1 VLQNIIEEDEIKL
14 DWFFIVSLIN
24 DIVNVSGV
32 SNLPVFSAVKE
43 YWISVKNW
51 QSYRHEFGVLLFWD
65 TVYIHK
71 EDLHNAKNQ

>member
-1 VLQNIIEEDEIKL
+1 VVLQNIIEEDEIKL

-43 YWISVKNW
+43 
-51 QSYRHEFGVLLFWD
+51 F
-65 TVYIHK
+65 
-71 EDLHNAKNQ
+71 